1 MHLGCHSCKSKATNR
16 RVWSREQLYLSES
29 KMISLIRISY
39 SFRFIVRRSV
49 STDSYDRL
57 DFTNFRI
64 RYCTF
69 LLLNKIMA
77 ILGCLIAI
85 SLDSWWLKGP
95 GDKLNLLKGVFC
107 FIKSS
112 DSKDVNIG
120 RTRKKTKTSFFLC
133 TMYRNGS
140 WLHHSKI
147 LWSMISDKFK
157 KKTKKWPKM
166 MLLPWLVK
174 SFRAC
179 SKAVIP
185 EPLSFTPGDVFTVS

>member
-1 MHLGCHSCKSKATNR
+1 MLPHNPPWHEQLLDSVHLGCHSCKSKATNR

-77 ILGCLIAI
+77 ILGCLIA
-85 SLDSWWLKGP
+85 
-95 GDKLNLLKGVFC
+95 
-107 FIKSS
+107 
-112 DSKDVNIG
+112 
-120 RTRKKTKTSFFLC
+120 SFFLC
-133 TMYRNGS
+133 TIYRNGS

-147 LWSMISDKFK
+147 LWSLISDKLK
-157 KKTKKWPKM
+157 KKN
-166 MLLPWLVK
+166 
-174 SFRAC
+174 
-179 SKAVIP
+179 
-185 EPLSFTPGDVFTVS
+185 E